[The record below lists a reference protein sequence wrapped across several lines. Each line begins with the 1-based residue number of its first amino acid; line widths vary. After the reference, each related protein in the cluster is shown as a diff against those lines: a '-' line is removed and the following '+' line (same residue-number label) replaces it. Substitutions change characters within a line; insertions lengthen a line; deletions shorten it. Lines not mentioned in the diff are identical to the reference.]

1 MDDRMP
7 CHRQD
12 PRPLAIFLMGPTA
25 AGKTDAAIALHERL
39 GCELI
44 SVDSAMI
51 YRQMDIGTAK
61 PSAQELA
68 RAPHRLIDILD
79 PAQTY
84 SAADFRRDALVEM
97 AAITARGRIPLLVGG
112 TMLYFKTLLEGN
124 GGLPPSDPALRA
136 ALEAEAQS
144 RGLAELHRELA
155 ALDPQS
161 AARIHPN
168 DPQRLLRALE
178 VQRQTGRS
186 LTEHWRAQRFEP
198 LPWRVLQLALVPGER
213 AALHAR
219 IEARFDAM
227 LAAGLVE
234 EVAALRARGDLSAA
248 MPSMRSV
255 GYRQLWRYLDGKCDW
270 ATMRAQGIIATRQL
284 AKRQLTWLRSW
295 PELHTVEVPRDD
307 IVAALLK
314 IVRGDGT

>member
-1 MDDRMP
+1 
-7 CHRQD
+7 
-12 PRPLAIFLMGPTA
+12 MGPTA

-39 GCELI
+39 DCELI

-79 PAQTY
+79 PAQSY
-84 SAADFRRDALVEM
+84 SAADFRRDALAEM
-97 AAITARGRIPLLVGG
+97 TAITARGRTPLLVGG

-124 GGLPPSDPALRA
+124 GGLPSSDPALRA
-136 ALEAEAQS
+136 ALEAEAQR

-155 ALDPQS
+155 AVDPQS

-186 LTEHWRAQRFEP
+186 LTEHWRAQRAEP
-198 LPWRVLQLALVPGER
+198 LPWRVLQLALVPADR

-227 LAAGLVE
+227 LAAGLVD
-234 EVAALRARGDLSAA
+234 EVAALRARGDLHAS

-255 GYRQLWRYLDGKCDW
+255 GYRQLWRYLDGECDW
-270 ATMRAQGIIATRQL
+270 ATMRAQGIAATRQL

-295 PELHTVEVPRDD
+295 PELLTLEVPRDD
-307 IVAALLK
+307 IDPALLK
-314 IVRGDGT
+314 IVRGAGT